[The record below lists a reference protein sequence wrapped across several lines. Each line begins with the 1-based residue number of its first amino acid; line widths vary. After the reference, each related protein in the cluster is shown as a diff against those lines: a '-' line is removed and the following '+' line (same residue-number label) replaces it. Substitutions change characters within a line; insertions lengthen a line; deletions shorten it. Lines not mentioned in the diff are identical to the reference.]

1 MCAYTHRFFS
11 NLLAVVFILLNLN
24 AIMSVIFNVPAA
36 IFSTVRVHLFPS
48 SPHPASRGASA
59 SAFPVSRQS

>member
-1 MCAYTHRFFS
+1 MSDSKGRACTHSFFS

-36 IFSTVRVHLFPS
+36 IFSTVRRLLIYLPQ
-48 SPHPASRGASA
+48 A
-59 SAFPVSRQS
+59 VS